1 MIYEEEQRL
10 QAEVFVQ
17 CLRGRYF
24 LVSNVS
30 PMGIT
35 HAIFLKD
42 GLLLVRVKRRMAA
55 AVILARRNHEHR
67 ISLTAK
73 ENASDNPQDRLIV
86 PCPSSVS

>member
-17 CLRGRYF
+17 CFRGRYF

-30 PMGIT
+30 PIIT